1 MLKKSTWLLL
11 LAPVSLL
18 SVGCEGT
25 AEDIAKKAQ
34 TEAGKALDA
43 AKEKG
48 GELAE
53 KGSEMA
59 GELAE
64 KGTEIAGQLGE
75 QAMALLGPL
84 KDKVMGLESL
94 ISKPEEMKT
103 AVTELLGTLDG
114 NLASLPMPEGIK
126 SGIAALKEQLTQLLE
141 YLGGAV
147 EPEKLQGF
155 LKTIKD
161 IAGSQLG

>member
-11 LAPVSLL
+11 LAPVGLL
-18 SVGCEGT
+18 IAGCEG
-25 AEDIAKKAQ
+25 AADDIANKAKA
-34 TEAGKALDA
+34 EAGKALDA

-48 GELAE
+48 SELAE
-53 KGSEMA
+53 KSS
-59 GELAE
+59 
-64 KGTEIAGQLGE
+64 EIAGQLGE

-84 KDKVMGLESL
+84 KDKIMGLDSL
-94 ISKPEEMKT
+94 VSKPEEMKT
-103 AVTELLGTLDG
+103 AVTELLATLDG
-114 NLASLPMPEGIK
+114 NLASLPVPEGIK
-126 SGIAALKEQLTQLLE
+126 SGITALKEQLTQLLE

-155 LKTIKD
+155 LKTIKE